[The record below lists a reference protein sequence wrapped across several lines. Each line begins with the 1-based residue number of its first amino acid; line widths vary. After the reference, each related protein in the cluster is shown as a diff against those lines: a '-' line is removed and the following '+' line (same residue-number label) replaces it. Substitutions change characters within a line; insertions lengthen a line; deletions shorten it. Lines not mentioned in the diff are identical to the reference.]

1 MTDNVDKRSN
11 VRVLKGTFARGL
23 GEPEPPPV
31 DGDDLQPDAT
41 DMADDRLSR
50 LEGAYDALKVV
61 RPMLM
66 TVVAILLAAAIG
78 SFAFLGSQVASISS
92 RIDSIGNRIDRL
104 GDKLD
109 AIPSRLNEELRAMR
123 AEMTAQTS
131 ALANAITAAKQEPP
145 QVIVVPAPQTPPA
158 PTQQTPNRKQ

>member
-1 MTDNVDKRSN
+1 MADDAEKPSN
-11 VRVLKGTFARGL
+11 VHVLRDAFAHGL
-23 GEPEPPPV
+23 GEPVPTPV

-66 TVVAILLAAAIG
+66 AVVSILLAVAIG
-78 SFAFLGSQVASISS
+78 TTAFLGSQVASTNS
-92 RIDSIGNRIDRL
+92 RIDRL

-109 AIPSRLNEELRAMR
+109 AIPARLNEELRAMR

-145 QVIVVPAPQTPPA
+145 QVILIPAPQPPPSA
-158 PTQQTPNRKQ
+158 PTQQAPNKKQ